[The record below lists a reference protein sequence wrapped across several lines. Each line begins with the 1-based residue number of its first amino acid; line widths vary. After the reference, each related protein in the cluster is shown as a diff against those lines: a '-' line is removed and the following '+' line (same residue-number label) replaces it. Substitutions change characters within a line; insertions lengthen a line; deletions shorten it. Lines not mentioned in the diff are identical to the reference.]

1 VIHNNT
7 SFLNFL
13 PAQTLKG
20 LHIYIG
26 FSESLST
33 KNSKKSLKKHKKKL
47 PDSKIWQLFVYKT
60 DVYLF

>member
-1 VIHNNT
+1 
-7 SFLNFL
+7 L